1 MADLS
6 AYSVRP
12 LPRVPR
18 TITESAGANY
28 RERPSESRRA
38 GRRRWRKSFRV
49 QNALGYAFA

>member
-49 QNALGYAFA
+49 QNALGYALA